1 MADAM
6 LAGWGEPITRRKGI
20 TARGYGESGDRR
32 SSFWPMSAEHYRT
45 VALRFRKRA
54 ADTSDLQLR
63 QAIRYVAATYEA
75 PKAKARG
82 RGPFARP
89 GQPALRPVQGEPAS
103 APDTLGL
110 GCLPCTSAR
119 QGGPQRLIE
128 GPGFSVLARTGNRGR
143 HSASKGAVQL
153 LWTFVRVLLQRRRGA
168 GADNAPRNAPARR
181 SDLCAGI
188 M

>member
-75 PKAKARG
+75 AKAKARG

-89 GQPALRPVQGEPAS
+89 GQPALRPVQGEAGFRARYPRAQVPSMHQRSPGWPTAVNRRPRLLRPGPNRKSRSPFGEQRGGSVAVDLCSS
-103 APDTLGL
+103 APAA
-110 GCLPCTSAR
+110 P
-119 QGGPQRLIE
+119 P
-128 GPGFSVLARTGNRGR
+128 
-143 HSASKGAVQL
+143 
-153 LWTFVRVLLQRRRGA
+153 RRR
-168 GADNAPRNAPARR
+168 R
-181 SDLCAGI
+181 
-188 M
+188 